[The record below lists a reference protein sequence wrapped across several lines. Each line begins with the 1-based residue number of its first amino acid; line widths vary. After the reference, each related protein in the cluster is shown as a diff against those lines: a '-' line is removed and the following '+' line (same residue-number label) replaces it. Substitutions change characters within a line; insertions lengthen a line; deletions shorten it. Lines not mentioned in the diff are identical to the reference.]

1 MCTVVSNVLISH
13 DPSIDCSLIYSFFD
27 RRPCFNFAMLS
38 RCPNFVWHGG
48 TAHLSE
54 LKSVMA
60 YIRKVAEHTKLM
72 VVAIAPPTPTV
83 VSLDPIININPCQLS
98 LTDRLT
104 SEAITTH
111 SSTGTV
117 GTPDNSYP
125 WLPLTEPPSSDLL
138 GYLRFGCCLAALP
151 TKPPGLGGEV
161 PGNPH
166 LDEKMSKASGTPYLE
181 AVVKFVGHG
190 SRLGAASKRFE
201 HGRVDPILHDFLQY
215 LGGSSPL
222 FGKLCRTH
230 CDSQSNSFTTAFVNT
245 LFYKRVKIISVEDAA
260 FVAILKAAA
269 PAACFGHIVECGTEG
284 NGTTTTTTTDR
295 KFMDQVK
302 TDMSEIMLLIA
313 KVQTR
318 TMSKSDADAMT
329 KFFPHTKMLEVLLA
343 SATMITALGVD
354 ETMWRPFVQASDM
367 LMVLISFI

>member
-1 MCTVVSNVLISH
+1 
-13 DPSIDCSLIYSFFD
+13 
-27 RRPCFNFAMLS
+27 
-38 RCPNFVWHGG
+38 
-48 TAHLSE
+48 
-54 LKSVMA
+54 LK
-60 YIRKVAEHTKLM
+60 
-72 VVAIAPPTPTV
+72 
-83 VSLDPIININPCQLS
+83 
-98 LTDRLT
+98 
-104 SEAITTH
+104 
-111 SSTGTV
+111 
-117 GTPDNSYP
+117 
-125 WLPLTEPPSSDLL
+125 
-138 GYLRFGCCLAALP
+138 
-151 TKPPGLGGEV
+151 
-161 PGNPH
+161 
-166 LDEKMSKASGTPYLE
+166 
-181 AVVKFVGHG
+181 AVVTFVGHG
-190 SRLGAASKRFE
+190 SRLGAASERFA
-201 HGRVDPILHDFLQY
+201 HGNRADPILHDFLQY
-215 LGGSSPL
+215 LGKGSPL

-245 LFYKRVKIISVEDAA
+245 LFYKRVKIISVEEKA

-269 PAACFGHIVECGTEG
+269 PATCFGHIVECGTEG

-302 TDMSEIMLLIA
+302 TDMSEIMILIA